1 MFTEEGF
8 WGFWVVL
15 MENFLSQLTFL
26 SGSINGHDKFSL
38 GNLSLVK
45 YVDNLLRW
53 PSILSSL
60 YLVEI

>member
-8 WGFWVVL
+8 GGFWVVF

-45 YVDNLLRW
+45 YVDNLFRW
-53 PSILSSL
+53 PSILVPL
-60 YLVEI
+60 CY